1 MDTVKI
7 GESIAEARKK
17 RNYTQQ
23 DLAEEVGVS
32 VQAVSKW
39 ENGRNL
45 PDIEN
50 LLRIAE
56 ITNVPYSFLIDA
68 GRGNKNDIGSMSVR
82 DRLFQED
89 NMFTRVRS
97 FAQSEKLTETY
108 RALEYMRKH
117 HAGQFRHTYP
127 DGSKEVFPGIF
138 PADFDLY
145 FHAPFQNDA

>member
-17 RNYTQQ
+17 RNFTQQ
-23 DLAEEVGVS
+23 DLAEEIGVS

-56 ITNVPYSFLIDA
+56 VTNVPYSYLIDA
-68 GRGNKNDIGSMSVR
+68 GRDNEDDIGSVAVR

-97 FAQSEKLTETY
+97 FAQSEKLSETY
-108 RALEYMRKH
+108 QAVQYMRVH
-117 HAGQFRHTYP
+117 HAGQVRDKAKYSTL
-127 DGSKEVFPGIF
+127 KVVK
-138 PADFDLY
+138 
-145 FHAPFQNDA
+145 

>member
-7 GESIAEARKK
+7 GESIAEARNK
-17 RNYTQQ
+17 RNFTQA

-56 ITNVPYSFLIDA
+56 VTNVPYSYMIDA
-68 GRGNKNDIGSMSVR
+68 GRDNEDDMPDNDRKEGGKGSV
-82 DRLFQED
+82 
-89 NMFTRVRS
+89 
-97 FAQSEKLTETY
+97 
-108 RALEYMRKH
+108 
-117 HAGQFRHTYP
+117 
-127 DGSKEVFPGIF
+127 GSQM
-138 PADFDLY
+138 AR
-145 FHAPFQNDA
+145 

>member
-17 RNYTQQ
+17 RNFTQE

-56 ITNVPYSFLIDA
+56 VTNVPYSYRIDA
-68 GRGNKNDIGSMSVR
+68 GRDNEDDMPDNDRKEGGKGSV
-82 DRLFQED
+82 
-89 NMFTRVRS
+89 
-97 FAQSEKLTETY
+97 
-108 RALEYMRKH
+108 
-117 HAGQFRHTYP
+117 
-127 DGSKEVFPGIF
+127 GSQM
-138 PADFDLY
+138 AR
-145 FHAPFQNDA
+145 

>member
-7 GESIAEARKK
+7 GESIAEARNK
-17 RNYTQQ
+17 RNFTQA

-56 ITNVPYSFLIDA
+56 VTNVPYSYLIDA
-68 GRGNKNDIGSMSVR
+68 GRDNEDDMPDNDRKEGGKGSV
-82 DRLFQED
+82 
-89 NMFTRVRS
+89 
-97 FAQSEKLTETY
+97 
-108 RALEYMRKH
+108 
-117 HAGQFRHTYP
+117 
-127 DGSKEVFPGIF
+127 GSQM
-138 PADFDLY
+138 AR
-145 FHAPFQNDA
+145 

>member
-7 GESIAEARKK
+7 GESIAEARTK
-17 RNYTQQ
+17 RNFTQA

-56 ITNVPYSFLIDA
+56 VTNVPYSYLIDA
-68 GRGNKNDIGSMSVR
+68 GRDNEDDMPDNDRKEGGKGSV
-82 DRLFQED
+82 
-89 NMFTRVRS
+89 
-97 FAQSEKLTETY
+97 
-108 RALEYMRKH
+108 
-117 HAGQFRHTYP
+117 
-127 DGSKEVFPGIF
+127 GSQM
-138 PADFDLY
+138 AR
-145 FHAPFQNDA
+145 